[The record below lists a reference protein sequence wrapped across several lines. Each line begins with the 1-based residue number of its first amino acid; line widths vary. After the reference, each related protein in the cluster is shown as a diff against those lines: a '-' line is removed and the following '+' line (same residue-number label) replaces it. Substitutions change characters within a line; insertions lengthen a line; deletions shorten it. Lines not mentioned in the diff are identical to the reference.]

1 MLGAMAGGA
10 AGPWALGALHDAT
23 GNYVAGFWLSLGFAL
38 ISMLAIWRA
47 SPARSAPWPVAFAER
62 ARPGHDHDSA
72 RHDHHHDRTP
82 ISTDDRKAI
91 EQAVQTYFDGLY
103 EGDAD
108 KLASVF
114 HETAA
119 LTFEQNGELVALP
132 LAKWLESVRA
142 RASAKSKGLARDD
155 AIVLFDESGPASA
168 FVKVK
173 CQMPPL

>member
-1 MLGAMAGGA
+1 M
-10 AGPWALGALHDAT
+10 
-23 GNYVAGFWLSLGFAL
+23 
-38 ISMLAIWRA
+38 
-47 SPARSAPWPVAFAER
+47 
-62 ARPGHDHDSA
+62 
-72 RHDHHHDRTP
+72 
-82 ISTDDRKAI
+82 STDDRKAI

-119 LTFEQNGELVALP
+119 LTYEQNGELVVLP

-142 RASAKSKGLARDD
+142 RPSAKSKGLARDD
-155 AIVLFDESGPASA
+155 AILLFDQSGPASA

-173 CQMPPL
+173 CQMPPLYFTDYLSLLKVGGRWVVAQKVFATEVRKP